1 MIGLKNIAN
10 DRLKFALT
18 CVQEVINKAEEAFLS
33 EEERLQIPAARKKL
47 NKENKPSE
55 VAKNYHQY
63 IKSFGMLML
72 NSGLVAALLFAQ
84 GKANKGNDNKA
95 KAYDFIIKH
104 LTEWLQLQNCVSQA
118 GKAGIE
124 ELYGK
129 DGADIRQAT
138 REALAFLQDLKR
150 VADARFQKPEKQV
163 NDAQ

>member
-1 MIGLKNIAN
+1 MIGIKNIAD
-10 DRLKFALT
+10 DRLGFALK
-18 CVQEVINKAEEAFLS
+18 CVQEVIDLAETFLS
-33 EEERLQIPAARKKL
+33 EEERKQTPIARKGL
-47 NKENKPSE
+47 GRNNDDIE

-72 NSGLVAALLFAQ
+72 NGGLVAALLFAQ

-95 KAYDFIIKH
+95 KAYGFIIKH

-118 GKAGIE
+118 GKADIE

-150 VADARFQKPEKQV
+150 VADARLQKPEKQ
-163 NDAQ
+163 